1 MRMFMLL
8 SALTV
13 LACGEKEEENTAP
26 DLVNGDGTETG
37 CGGTAPVIQSL
48 VCENGGIKTHPDYGD
63 LPTFTIKASVSDD
76 DGDLTYYQMFVDID
90 GTLNGVEDDNSTPL
104 SPAEGA
110 LSDEACGITDANLG
124 ITMYLNG
131 SMPDYDTRY
140 EWYVQVADSLGK
152 TSEAMMIECSTP
164 NEEGIGDP

>member
-1 MRMFMLL
+1 MQKINIVWLSLL
-8 SALTV
+8 
-13 LACGEKEEENTAP
+13 LACGEEAEKEAP
-26 DLVNGDGTETG
+26 DLVDSNTQDDS
-37 CGGTAPVIQSL
+37 CGGTAPVITSL
-48 VCENGGIKTHPDYGD
+48 ECVNPGMQEHPDYGL
-63 LPTFTIKASVSDD
+63 LPTFSIRAVVHDD

-90 GTLNGVEDDNSTPL
+90 GTLDGVEDENSIPL
-104 SPAEGA
+104 NPAEGA

-131 SMPDYDTRY
+131 SSPDYDTRY
-140 EWYVQVADSLGK
+140 EWYVQVSDSLGK